1 MNRKQFISILAVT
14 FCMMSL
20 PMFAQSKDWEPTGVW
35 PFINKQ
41 FKVAT
46 VYVGLFKKS
55 KTQVPCNIHVG
66 KQTLWYSQ
74 NDTLLEALPGTVLRV
89 EFPNG
94 DTYMPVGSEQKF
106 GRIVREDTINGRI
119 ARVICVREVDRRA
132 LDQRG
137 VDVLN
142 NTQNILQSGAG
153 LAGLGSFM
161 AAVAD
166 ANGGIKEE
174 ERPLPMNNAFYY
186 QLNGEIFPAT
196 TKNILAHIDP
206 TRKTEYKNYTRTAEI
221 ISTNESSMVKVWK
234 DFFLK

>member
-1 MNRKQFISILAVT
+1 MKQKLLISALAMAS
-14 FCMMSL
+14 FLMAL
-20 PMFAQSKDWEPTGVW
+20 PIFGQSDSDWQPTGVW

-46 VYVGLFKKS
+46 VYTGMFKKS

-74 NDTLLEALPGTVLRV
+74 NDTLLEAIPGSVLRV

-94 DTYMPVGSEQKF
+94 DAYMPVTSEQLF
-106 GRIVREDTINGRI
+106 GRIVREDSINGRI
-119 ARVICVREVDRRA
+119 ARVICVQTVDRHA

-137 VDVLN
+137 LDAIN
-142 NTQNILQSGAG
+142 STQNILQGCDFAE
-153 LAGLGSFM
+153 LTSFM
-161 AAVAD
+161 AGVAD
-166 ANGGIKEE
+166 ANGGIREE
-174 ERPLPMNNAFYY
+174 ERPLPMVNSFYF
-186 QLNGEIFPAT
+186 QVNGEIFAAT
-196 TKNILAHIDP
+196 TKNILSHIDKS
-206 TRKTEYKNYTRTAEI
+206 RQKEYRIYTRSAEI